1 MFSQD
6 KQTQKCYKVFDINDD
21 KMITSRDVRSFKDV
35 FQFSITQTQKNKD
48 VNKDENMFNEF
59 FVDDMDINYN
69 DE

>member
-1 MFSQD
+1 M
-6 KQTQKCYKVFDINDD
+6 FDINDD